1 MSVPG
6 TNLGLRRPG
15 QQGGKSVKLLDALI
29 EQRIEAAIARGDFDG
44 SLEAAVESVFG
55 GPQALSGSQEHCSV
69 IAERIAQRLQQRRV
83 SVAHN
88 DV

>member
-1 MSVPG
+1 
-6 TNLGLRRPG
+6 
-15 QQGGKSVKLLDALI
+15 VKLLDALI

-55 GPQALSGSQEHCSV
+55 GPQSLSGAHQHCSV
-69 IAERIAQRLQQRRV
+69 IAERIAQRLQQRRA
-83 SVAHN
+83 SMAHN